1 MTSLYIVHVN
11 FNFEFKIKTEPDW
24 CNLDFLCPI
33 GNALRAVGKFK
44 GRKKNLMDLTMT
56 NHDEEELRS
65 GFYAQDVEHHFAQ
78 DEQEDDFF
86 TNIIKQ
92 QKRRFSLKK
101 FSFRKKRTSS
111 QQQRRQDEGFNEHL
125 MSSGNRNG
133 GGGFDAQKGQGKML
147 EQGKSQENLIIESFI
162 NECMRESMRSHN
174 NKKKAASE
182 NGEVMSR
189 HPSNNNKDDEY
200 NSHDESEDDESSFV
214 VAKETTNVARSVTL
228 LQNGYNSENRSA
240 TTKGRDCDQQKP
252 LREPARRGNSDAQVH
267 EASRKKTRRPKSN
280 LSDISDIT
288 ERQKRA
294 SQRLSNYYEKSANT
308 STENVAALRRSA
320 NRARKQSSSKQD
332 GDYDDHS
339 EHGSTLSAFALVPGT
354 DLQRKL
360 SQHGIND
367 KASMDIIK
375 QTTTTSSQQRI
386 SDRNKYPPPPSTS
399 ATRHNSK
406 NVKRRSFHSVD
417 NIYASSSMNNSNN
430 NKNNRYSA
438 HMITNNLQNSFSAD
452 DIDET
457 GHLFKPLK
465 DSESNKPATG
475 GDKPFTFMIT
485 STPREVEDVPEEQED
500 EEGMATYV

>member
-1 MTSLYIVHVN
+1 
-11 FNFEFKIKTEPDW
+11 
-24 CNLDFLCPI
+24 
-33 GNALRAVGKFK
+33 
-44 GRKKNLMDLTMT
+44 MT

-65 GFYAQDVEHHFAQ
+65 GFYAQDVEHHLTQ
-78 DEQEDDFF
+78 EEDEEDFF
-86 TNIIKQ
+86 TNIIKT
-92 QKRRFSLKK
+92 QKRRWSLKK

-111 QQQRRQDEGFNEHL
+111 SHHRQDEGFNEHL
-125 MSSGNRNG
+125 MSSESRN
-133 GGGFDAQKGQGKML
+133 GGFDAQKGPGKML

-162 NECMRESMRSHN
+162 NECMRESMRNHN
-174 NKKKAASE
+174 NKNTPKKKAASE
-182 NGEVMSR
+182 NGEVMAR
-189 HPSNNNKDDEY
+189 HPNNKDNEY
-200 NSHDESEDDESSFV
+200 NTYDESEDDESSFV
-214 VAKETTNVARSVTL
+214 VAKETKNVARSVTL
-228 LQNGYNSENRSA
+228 LQQNGYNSENRLA
-240 TTKGRDCDQQKP
+240 TTKSRDGDRQP

-294 SQRLSNYYEKSANT
+294 SQRLSSYYEKSANT
-308 STENVAALRRSA
+308 STENVALRRNA
-320 NRARKQSSSKQD
+320 NRAKKQYSSSKLD
-332 GDYDDHS
+332 VDYDDHS

-375 QTTTTSSQQRI
+375 QTTTSSQQRI
-386 SDRNKYPPPPSTS
+386 NKHPPPPSTS
-399 ATRHNSK
+399 AARHNSK
-406 NVKRRSFHSVD
+406 HAKRRSFHSVD
-417 NIYASSSMNNSNN
+417 NIYASSSMSNH
-430 NKNNRYSA
+430 NKNMNNRHSA

-465 DSESNKPATG
+465 DSDSNKPAAC